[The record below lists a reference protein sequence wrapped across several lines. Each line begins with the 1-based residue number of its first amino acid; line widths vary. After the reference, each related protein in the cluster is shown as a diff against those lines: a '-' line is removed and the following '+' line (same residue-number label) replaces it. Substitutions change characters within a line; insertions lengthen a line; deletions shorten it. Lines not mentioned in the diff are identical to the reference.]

1 MNDEER
7 LNPETEMPEPEASA
21 AEDELAAAVGEP
33 LIEAVEAA
41 EAAAD
46 FASELD
52 EAPVEPAG
60 DALKP
65 DDVLEELSA
74 EVEIEAEEALQAAH
88 EDHVPEAD
96 DAQIGDDRDAEAE
109 EVPAIPD
116 EALADS
122 EAAPDAVA
130 FDPLAGLEIDA
141 ALAAV
146 ASLDILARPED
157 AESDDYARSVGFA
170 PGEAEA
176 VPPEPLVLPPLSR
189 MQRGEA
195 SSVIP
200 ALLLIGLGGWLT
212 FALTTTGAMLEPA
225 LLLGG
230 AGAVFGLA
238 LLGYWLSSGRT
249 AVGALFAGL
258 LILVL
263 GGASLLLGQ
272 SNLVLPGPTPPL
284 IVLLLG
290 LVLLLTGLFAPRE
303 LARLRFL
310 GMLVVVGG
318 LAAWAVGY
326 DLIPADVQPLLN
338 LLVIPALLL
347 ILVILLVPAR
357 RRDAE

>member
-7 LNPETEMPEPEASA
+7 LNPEPEMPDLEAPA
-21 AEDELAAAVGEP
+21 AADELVAAADELP
-33 LIEAVEAA
+33 IDRLEAT

-46 FASELD
+46 FASEVD
-52 EAPVEPAG
+52 EAPAGPAEAAHESEVVLEDLLAEAA
-60 DALKP
+60 DAAE
-65 DDVLEELSA
+65 DVLEA
-74 EVEIEAEEALQAAH
+74 AEEDQI
-88 EDHVPEAD
+88 PEAADGQRID
-96 DAQIGDDRDAEAE
+96 DLDAEADE
-109 EVPAIPD
+109 APAIPD
-116 EALADS
+116 EALV
-122 EAAPDAVA
+122 EVEEAPDAAA
-130 FDPLAGLEIDA
+130 FDPLAGMEIDA

-157 AESDDYARSVGFA
+157 AESDDYSRSAGST
-170 PGEAEA
+170 PEEAEL

-212 FALTTTGAMLEPA
+212 FALTTTGATLDPL

-238 LLGYWLSSGRT
+238 LLGYWFSSART
-249 AVGALFAGL
+249 AIGALFAGL

-263 GGASLLLGQ
+263 GGAALLLAQ
-272 SNLVLPGPTPPL
+272 PDLVLPGPTPPL

-310 GMLVVVGG
+310 GMLVVVSG

>member
-7 LNPETEMPEPEASA
+7 LNPEPEMSDLEASA
-21 AEDELAAAVGEP
+21 AEDEP

-46 FASELD
+46 FASAVD
-52 EAPVEPAG
+52 EALADPAE
-60 DALKP
+60 DALEP
-65 DDVLEELSA
+65 ESVLEEPLA
-74 EVEIEAEEALQAAH
+74 EVEAEAEEALPAAH

-96 DAQIGDDRDAEAE
+96 DAPMVDDLDAAAE
-109 EVPAIPD
+109 EAPAIPD
-116 EALADS
+116 EALADA
-122 EAAPDAVA
+122 EAAPDAAA

-157 AESDDYARSVGFA
+157 AESDDYGRSA
-170 PGEAEA
+170 DSTTEEAELA
-176 VPPEPLVLPPLSR
+176 PPEPLALPPLSR

-212 FALTTTGAMLEPA
+212 FALTTTGATLEPT

-230 AGAVFGLA
+230 TGAVFGLA
-238 LLGYWLSSGRT
+238 LLGYWFSSGRT
-249 AVGALFAGL
+249 AIGALFAGL

-263 GGASLLLGQ
+263 GGAALLLAQ
-272 SNLVLPGPTPPL
+272 PDLVLPGPTPPL
-284 IVLLLG
+284 IALLLG

-338 LLVIPALLL
+338 LLLIPALLL